1 MKLLVVVCLLV
12 VTLTVRESLAQDA
25 AAGDGTIDF
34 ISAGRNLG
42 GFIAKMIKR
51 KYSFLLHVNT
61 PMQFR
66 SLEST

>member
-25 AAGDGTIDF
+25 AAGDGTSEI
-34 ISAGRNLG
+34 IRAGFDLAGLIFQGIN
-42 GFIAKMIKR
+42 R
-51 KYSFLLHVNT
+51 KFSFLLLVNT
-61 PMQFR
+61 LMQFR